1 MSGYNQALR
10 QVLPSAS
17 ELGDPS
23 SIHFLTTALANVYYA
38 YVPPGEHAAP
48 YAELLSG
55 LSLFVQGSK
64 SMKLQHGFNCFD
76 SNEDEYLT
84 TSQLQRFLASVLTVL
99 FACAKQTASLP
110 PDQSRALVSVA
121 ADVRILPYIECV
133 VAVLLVF
140 LHRC

>member
-1 MSGYNQALR
+1 MSMNGYNEALR
-10 QVLPSAS
+10 RVLPSAS

-38 YVPPGEHAAP
+38 YVPPGEQVAP
-48 YAELLSG
+48 YAELLTG

-64 SMKLQHGFNCFD
+64 SMKLQFGFQSFD
-76 SNEDEYLT
+76 SNKDEYLT

-110 PDQSRALVSVA
+110 ADQSRALVNVA
-121 ADVRILPYIECV
+121 SDVSLIFFLSPPSM
-133 VAVLLVF
+133 LVCF
-140 LHRC
+140 F